1 MTGNSDLRICPLCSL
16 FCDQADNESKTGN
29 AAIWDCWLA
38 KEGLRQW
45 SHQVARFAQSGADL
59 AADFA
64 QVRKARPISVEA
76 IAVDQATAQALIHRG
91 QNGQIQLST
100 VRGATYAAI
109 SDATVRDGV
118 IRATLGDVAA
128 HADVIWALGDLDSI
142 YPRWRVRCGISV
154 QDSQSD
160 DEKTLL
166 PYDGP
171 VDASTMADVAR
182 RVREIRRGERDGQTD
197 TVHCGD
203 WIRTIAGS
211 QYLAVC
217 VAPDAFATTDADLTA
232 VMLLRLIRFL
242 NESTRAVLVTLDAAA
257 TLDWMSLTMTNR
269 ATRTSDHDGDAVD
282 IRLVGHSVRTDW
294 QRPAKLQ
301 IGGIDPGPTLAKQ
314 FQPASLGGLHGD
326 ATVIRGDSSVA
337 LGLTGRS
344 GDGLESSNP
353 SPPTIL
359 DILDIHLSAS

>member
-1 MTGNSDLRICPLCSL
+1 MCSL

-29 AAIWDCWLA
+29 VDIWDCSLA
-38 KEGLRQW
+38 KEGQRQW
-45 SHQVARFAQSGADL
+45 SRQVARSADSGVDL
-59 AADFA
+59 AADLT
-64 QVRKARPISVEA
+64 QVRKARPITVEA
-76 IAVDQATAQALIHRG
+76 IAVDQATAQTLIRLG
-91 QNGQIQLST
+91 QNGEIQLST
-100 VRGATYAAI
+100 VRGATYTAI

-118 IRATLGDVAA
+118 IRATLGDVAV
-128 HADVIWALGDLDSI
+128 HADVIWALGDLDAI
-142 YPRWRVRCGISV
+142 YPRWRVRCGISME
-154 QDSQSD
+154 DSQSAD
-160 DEKTLL
+160 DKTLL
-166 PYDGP
+166 PSSGP

-182 RVREIRRGERDGQTD
+182 RVREIRRDERAGQTD
-197 TVHCGD
+197 TDHGGD

-217 VAPDAFATTDADLTA
+217 VAPDAFTIDDADLTA

-269 ATRTSDHDGDAVD
+269 ATQTSDNDGDVVE

-294 QRPAKLQ
+294 RRPAKLQ

-314 FQPASLGGLHGD
+314 FQPASLGGLNGN

-337 LGLTGRS
+337 LGLTGRTA
-344 GDGLESSNP
+344 DGSDSPNP
-353 SPPTIL
+353 SPRTIL
-359 DILDIHLSAS
+359 EVLDTYLSA